1 MIDAEAFKRSCA
13 TAYASGLPGRLLG
26 PSLHPG
32 GLRFTDRLADL
43 AQITG
48 RDCVIDVASGRGTS
62 AIHLARTR
70 SCRVVSIEYSAA
82 QVAEAT
88 QAARDAR
95 AARVTFLQGDA
106 ERLPLADGSADV
118 ILCEC
123 SLCLFPDKATA
134 LKEMWRV
141 LRSGGRVAL
150 ADMLVEP
157 EGLPEAW
164 RGWLAR
170 VACLADARPLAAYRH
185 MLASAGFGS
194 IQVESHP
201 EALHELVTM
210 LESRMGLVAAV
221 FAHADPSPVP
231 SRLWEEIHDRIA
243 GGQLGYA
250 LLVAGRVGTRVTT
263 GVAGS

>member
-1 MIDAEAFKRSCA
+1 MIDADTFKRSCA
-13 TAYASGLPGRLLG
+13 TAYASGLPGSLLG

-32 GLRFTDRLADL
+32 GLRLTDRLADL
-43 AQITG
+43 ALITG

-70 SCRVVSIEYSAA
+70 SCRVVGIEYGAA

-95 AARVTFLQGDA
+95 VARVTFLQGDA

-141 LRSGGRVAL
+141 LRPGGRVAL
-150 ADMLVEP
+150 ADVLVEP

-170 VACLADARPLAAYRH
+170 VACLADARPLAMYRH
-185 MLASAGFGS
+185 MLASGFGS

-221 FAHADPSPVP
+221 FGRADPSPVR
-231 SRLWEEIHDRIA
+231 SRLWEEIHDRIT
-243 GGQLGYA
+243 GGQIGYA
-250 LLVAGRVGTRVTT
+250 LLVAGRVGTPVTT
-263 GVAGS
+263 EVAGS